1 VNRKSLL
8 TGALAALA
16 LAACGGGGSDTAG
29 IQGSGVTSPPPSAS
43 STATVGTITGFG
55 SVFVNSVE
63 YNTSGAQITIDGQPG
78 TEAQL
83 EAGQI
88 VTINGAINSD
98 GTTGTAAQLAFVGD
112 VQGSISQIDTTSN
125 SFTVLGQ
132 TVVVTRG
139 TLLDSSTQPGDLS
152 GLQAGS
158 IVEVSGFTTSTG
170 QIVASRIATKPAG
183 STLQAKG
190 AVQSLDTGTHTFHI
204 NALVVDYSSVSS
216 VPTLSNGS
224 VVVVQ
229 GNTLNGSG
237 ALVAASVT
245 AFKGLGASANQ
256 HADIQG
262 LITSITSADFFVN
275 GQEVT
280 TDSNTQTVLHGV
292 TLGVNVAVR
301 VTGTINAMGILQ
313 AQKVEAKQQGASA
326 LAGPVDS
333 LSASDSTLSVL
344 GVKVAV
350 SSLTELDDKS
360 QQHLKS
366 FRFTDI
372 HTGDYV
378 EIAGAENPPGTVN
391 AATLV
396 RDKANNES
404 VAQGVASNVAAPNL
418 TVLGVQVVTTAQT
431 KFSVPGPGADKA
443 TAFFAQAPNAVVTI
457 KGKFSGGV
465 LTADEAAI
473 AH

>member
-8 TGALAALA
+8 IGTLAALA
-16 LAACGGGGSDTAG
+16 LAACGGGTDTAG

-43 STATVGTITGFG
+43 GTATVGPISGFG
-55 SVFVNSVE
+55 SVFVNAVE

-88 VTINGAINSD
+88 ITINGTANSD
-98 GTTGTAAQLAFVGD
+98 GTTGTATQLAFVGD
-112 VQGSISQIDTTSN
+112 AQGSISQLDATNN
-125 SFTVLGQ
+125 SFTLLGQ
-132 TVVVTRG
+132 TVAVTDG
-139 TLLDSSTQPGDLS
+139 TLLDSSTRPGDLS
-152 GLQAGS
+152 GLQTGS
-158 IVEVSGFTTSTG
+158 IVEVSGFTDSTG

-183 STLQAKG
+183 SALQVKG
-190 AVQSLDTGTHTFHI
+190 AVQSLDPGTHTFHI
-204 NALVVDYSSVSS
+204 NALVVDYSSVSP

-224 VVVVQ
+224 IVVVQ
-229 GNTLNGSG
+229 GNSLNGAG
-237 ALVAASVT
+237 ALVATSVT

-262 LITSITSADFFVN
+262 LITSITSAGFFVN

-280 TDSNTQTVLHGV
+280 TDSNTQMVLHGV
-292 TLGVNVAVR
+292 TLGLNVAVR

-313 AQKVEAKQQGASA
+313 ARKVEAKQQGASA
-326 LAGPVDS
+326 VAGAVDS
-333 LSASDSTLSVL
+333 LSASDGTLSVL
-344 GVKVAV
+344 GVKVVV
-350 SSLTELDDKS
+350 SSLTEVDDKS
-360 QQHLKS
+360 QQRLKS
-366 FRFTDI
+366 FRFSDI

-378 EIAGAENPPGTVN
+378 EIAGAENPSGTVN
-391 AATLV
+391 AASLV
-396 RDKANNES
+396 RDKPNNES

-431 KFSVPGPGADKA
+431 KFSVSGGGADKA
-443 TAFFAQAPNAVVTI
+443 TAFFTQAPNAVVTI
-457 KGKFSGGV
+457 RGTFSGGV

-473 AH
+473 VH